1 MHHWFNVISHIA
13 LPLALTHRFKVL
25 YWPKHPF
32 KLLYWSIYSLNYI
45 YLSNHSNVKTLI
57 GWASEMHVFLAKQI
71 QSNIEK
77 IERERR
83 DLRRQRRE
91 RRDPSHRKAS
101 PRRLAALILVAPW
114 WFRSTWYFFFFLSFI
129 PLAIHEIA
137 NL

>member
-83 DLRRQRRE
+83 DLCRQRRE

-114 WFRSTWYFFFFLSFI
+114 WFRSTWYFFFPFIHSLS
-129 PLAIHEIA
+129 HS
-137 NL
+137 